1 MPGRMSE
8 DIINRMSGDIPDRIS
23 ENGQI
28 KYYQMEQIE
37 CHGRDFSKQSK
48 VDM

>member
-8 DIINRMSGDIPDRIS
+8 DIVNKCQEKKRIS